1 MACLRQC
8 WVDGRL
14 RPLGATA
21 LRADDVAFADEL
33 GCFTTTRVAAG
44 RPIRAEM
51 HVERL
56 CRDAARLGLGPLD
69 AASCRQALE
78 ELAVAAFGCGD
89 GIVRLQ
95 ATRDGDGELH
105 LAALPRS
112 LPLPKSEWTAIVA
125 PHRHPGDAQPCA
137 GAKTT
142 GRLYCAL
149 AQQAAREAGADEAIL
164 LDAAGR
170 VVEGATTNLFAVG
183 PDGALV
189 TPPLS
194 RGAVAGI
201 ARAIV
206 SERIPEVR
214 ERDVRAGDALCELIA
229 VNAVR
234 GAVPIVRLDGRPLG
248 DGRPGPFSKQ
258 LAQVLERE

>member
-1 MACLRQC
+1 MACLQQC
-8 WVDGRL
+8 WLDGRL
-14 RPLGATA
+14 RPLGA
-21 LRADDVAFADEL
+21 LRADDVAFSDEL

-44 RPIRAEM
+44 RPTRAEV
-51 HVERL
+51 HVQRL

-69 AASCRQALE
+69 AARCRRALE
-78 ELAVAAFGCGD
+78 ELAVAAFGGGD

-95 ATRDGDGELH
+95 AMRDGEGELH
-105 LAALPRS
+105 LAALPRG

-125 PHRHPGDAQPCA
+125 PQPHPGDAQPCA

-170 VVEGATTNLFAVG
+170 MVEGATTNLFAVG

-194 RGAVAGI
+194 RGPVAGI

-206 SERIPEVR
+206 CQRVPAVC

-234 GAVPIVRLDGRPLG
+234 GAVPIVRLDGRSVG
-248 DGRPGPFSKQ
+248 DGRPGAFSRQ
-258 LAQVLERE
+258 LAQALERD